1 MWRWIAAYEQG
12 TEEEYIFVF
21 PVTWKPLRISFCK
34 VERISKVEIRIN
46 KLKYRNPKIKD
57 LDSGESSGEKP
68 AQDWSSFAESKR
80 RSRLGLR
87 RPSESGLRKPW
98 LQNSLRPKNEEI
110 MKKNGL
116 FAAVLAAV
124 LFVSCGG
131 ADKNGWYSD
140 FDAAKK
146 AAKAKNKNVLLLVN
160 SDYDVPMTD
169 VGIKALT
176 SDSRFTDALKDSY
189 VCVHFSFV
197 DLQSFLA
204 GPDLNAT
211 NSEQKAAEKRRALL
225 QKQFGIADMYAVQ
238 ETPAI
243 VLVSKDGYYI
253 TSLSCDF
260 LGSEPEGYVGLVN
273 AEKTIVEEFQAK
285 IRATETGSAKERIAA
300 IDAIYESSTD
310 NQRLA
315 LVDLSRK
322 LVSLDKKNESGLV
335 SKHLFA
341 IANEEAFAK
350 LNGVDY
356 IGAIKIYS
364 KYAEDKRILP
374 VDAQALYFMAASVY
388 ARSGVDSIE
397 PIISTLQKAVD
408 VAPESDS
415 VENIKAIMESL
426 KSGQQQSEDA
436 AAAASAENI
445 ENAEAGSAESADKAE

>member
-1 MWRWIAAYEQG
+1 
-12 TEEEYIFVF
+12 
-21 PVTWKPLRISFCK
+21 
-34 VERISKVEIRIN
+34 
-46 KLKYRNPKIKD
+46 
-57 LDSGESSGEKP
+57 
-68 AQDWSSFAESKR
+68 
-80 RSRLGLR
+80 
-87 RPSESGLRKPW
+87 
-98 LQNSLRPKNEEI
+98 
-110 MKKNGL
+110 MKKNGF

-146 AAKAKNKNVLLLVN
+146 AAKAKNRNVLLLVN

-169 VGIKALT
+169 IGIKALT
-176 SDSRFTDALKDSY
+176 SDRKFTDALKDSY

-197 DLQSFLA
+197 ELQSFLA

-211 NSEQKAAEKRRALL
+211 NSEQKAAEKRRAVL

-260 LGSEPEGYVGLVN
+260 LGSEAEGYVGLVN
-273 AEKTIVEEFQAK
+273 AEKPIVEEFEAK
-285 IRATETGSAKERIAA
+285 IKATETGSAKERIAA

-315 LVDLSRK
+315 MVDLSRK

-350 LNGVDY
+350 LNDIDY
-356 IGAIKIYS
+356 IGAIKIYI

-388 ARSGVDSIE
+388 ARSGIDSID
-397 PIISTLQKAVD
+397 PIIATLQKAVD
-408 VAPESDS
+408 AAPESES
-415 VENIKAIMESL
+415 VENIKAIMENL
-426 KSGQQQSEDA
+426 KAGQQQSEDA
-436 AAAASAENI
+436 AAASESAENV
-445 ENAEAGSAESADKAE
+445 EADSADSGATDSADKAE